1 MSGLCLEYGVTRE
14 QACVMCHLSSECGG
28 GNLREKDVV

>member
-14 QACVMCHLSSECGG
+14 QARTEATIAAGPPEAAAESM
-28 GNLREKDVV
+28 